1 MPLFNL
7 TDAELKKSATTYRK
21 DLLVM
26 PVIGA
31 NQTLQHMCGR
41 PGVAGR
47 ETVGQ
52 LGGGIELGPYDA
64 SRVDNTGVSVA
75 PRTLE
80 TFLGS
85 VVKRFD
91 VNEAAKT
98 VYGQLQAQGQALTT
112 ATIARA
118 VLDYLSA
125 KLGQSLNM
133 AIFSG
138 KRNDSGTKTTDLFD
152 GFDTITQKEIDA
164 TTLSAANGNL
174 VELTRKIDE
183 NNARDVLLNEFYRS
197 ASDELQG
204 QPVKMFVSRD
214 IYNAYCEDYLKTFG
228 AVAYNTQY
236 KQTFLTGSDNL
247 CEIVPLTSKKGS
259 SFIHLT
265 PKANMLYGYGAG
277 LAEENIA
284 IEKYHEFLL
293 SYVATMYFGV
303 QFETISKERLFV
315 AKLKLEE

>member
-1 MPLFNL
+1 MALFNL
-7 TDAELKKSATTYRK
+7 TDADLKKSATTYRK

-31 NQTLQHMCGR
+31 SQTLQHMTGR

-47 ETVGQ
+47 EVIGQ
-52 LGGGIELGPYDA
+52 LGGNIELGPYDPN
-64 SRVDNTGVSVA
+64 RVDSTGVNVK
-75 PRTLE
+75 PRVLE

-85 VVKRFD
+85 VIKRFD
-91 VNEAAKT
+91 VNEAGKT
-98 VYGQLQAQGQALTT
+98 VYGELVAQGQALIT
-112 ATIARA
+112 ANIARA

-125 KLGQSLNM
+125 KLGQKLNM
-133 AIFSG
+133 AIFAGNRSE
-138 KRNDSGTKTTDLFD
+138 SGTTTLELFD
-152 GFDTITQKEIDA
+152 GFDTITQHEIVG
-164 TTLSAANGNL
+164 TNISTANHNL
-174 VELTRKIDE
+174 VELKEAITE
-183 NNARDVLLNEFYRS
+183 NNARDVLLNQIYRQ

-204 QPVKMFVSRD
+204 QPTKMFVSRD
-214 IYNAYCEDYLKTFG
+214 IYNAYCEDYLKTYG

-247 CEIVPLTSKKGS
+247 CELVPLTSKKGS

-265 PKANMLYGYGAG
+265 TKGNMIFGYGSG
-277 LAEENIA
+277 LADENIT

-303 QFETISKERLFV
+303 QFESISPERLLV
-315 AKLKLEE
+315 AKLKGGE

>member
-1 MPLFNL
+1 MALFNI

-21 DLLVM
+21 DLLIM
-26 PVIGA
+26 PVISA
-31 NQTLQHMCGR
+31 NQTLQHMNGR
-41 PGVAGR
+41 PGIAGR

-52 LGGGIELGPYDA
+52 LSGNIELGPYDA
-64 SRVDNTGVSVA
+64 NRVDDSGVDVK

-91 VNEAAKT
+91 VNEAGKT
-98 VYGQLQAQGQALTT
+98 VYGELQAQGQALTN
-112 ATIARA
+112 AAIARA

-133 AIFSG
+133 AIFG
-138 KRNDSGTKTTDLFD
+138 AKRSDSGTKTSELFD
-152 GFDTITQKEIDA
+152 GFDTITAKEITAGTISTDD
-164 TTLSAANGNL
+164 GNL
-174 VELTRKIDE
+174 VQLDAAITED
-183 NNARDVLLNEFYRS
+183 NARDVLLKQVYQK

-204 QPVKMFVSRD
+204 QRTKMFVSRD
-214 IYNAYCEDYLKTFG
+214 IYNAYCEDYLKTYG

-236 KQTFLTGSDNL
+236 KQTFLTGSDGM
-247 CEIVPLTSKKGS
+247 CELVPLTSKKGS

-265 PKANMLYGYGAG
+265 TKSNMLYGYGSG
-277 LAEENIA
+277 LADENIT
-284 IEKYHEFLL
+284 IEKHHEFLL

-303 QFETISKERLFV
+303 QMESISPERLLV
-315 AKLKLEE
+315 AKLHGAE